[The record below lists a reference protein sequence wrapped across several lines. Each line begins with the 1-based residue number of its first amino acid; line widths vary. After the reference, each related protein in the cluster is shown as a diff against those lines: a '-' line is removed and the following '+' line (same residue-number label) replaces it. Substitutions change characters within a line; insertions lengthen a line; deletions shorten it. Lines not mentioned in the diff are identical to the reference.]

1 MKQQITIY
9 KTMTLRER
17 IVNTMLVT
25 FVVLVVVYGMILL
38 SLVFSV
44 IERKQ
49 ALASTKDIISS
60 LSSVETKYASTI
72 ANIND
77 TVLAEKG
84 FARLDGTTLTVRKDP
99 IAGYT
104 VLYER

>member
-1 MKQQITIY
+1 MKKQILTY

-17 IVNTMLVT
+17 IVNSMLAAI
-25 FVVLVVVYGMILL
+25 VVLAIAYCVILL

-49 ALASTKDIISS
+49 AISSTKDLVSKLSAVESSYANEIARIS
-60 LSSVETKYASTI
+60 
-72 ANIND
+72 D
-77 TVLAEKG
+77 TVLSQKE
-84 FARLDGTTLTVRKDP
+84 FVRLDGATLTVRKDP

>member
-1 MKQQITIY
+1 MKKQIATY

-17 IVNTMLVT
+17 IVNSMLAT
-25 FVVLVVVYGMILL
+25 IAVLAVAYCLILI

-44 IERKQ
+44 IDRKQ
-49 ALASTKDIISS
+49 ALSSTKDLVSKLSAVETSYANEIAKINDAM
-60 LSSVETKYASTI
+60 LSSR
-72 ANIND
+72 
-77 TVLAEKG
+77 G
-84 FARLDGTTLTVRKDP
+84 FVRLDGTTLTVRKDP

>member
-1 MKQQITIY
+1 MKRQITIY

-17 IVNTMLVT
+17 IVNSMLLT
-25 FVVLVVVYGMILL
+25 LLGLAVVYATILL

-49 ALASTKDIISS
+49 AMSSTKDLISQ
-60 LSSVETKYASTI
+60 LSAVETTYATKI
-72 ANIND
+72 ASIND
-77 TVLAEKG
+77 TVLSDKG
-84 FARLDGTTLTVRKDP
+84 FVRLDGTTLTVRKDP